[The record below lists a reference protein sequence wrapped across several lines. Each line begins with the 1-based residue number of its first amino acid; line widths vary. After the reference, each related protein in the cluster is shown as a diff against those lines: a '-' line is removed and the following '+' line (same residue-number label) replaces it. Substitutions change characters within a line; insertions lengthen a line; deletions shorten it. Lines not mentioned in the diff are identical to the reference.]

1 MDYRLGF
8 NIASRALSRNRLQS
22 ALTMLGMTIGVGAV
36 VTTTALG
43 RGAQSSIEQ
52 QVMAAGLNVI
62 VITAGNYKAAL
73 PDDGGGVVDHQAW
86 FVPLGD
92 PGDSQGDQGDQGVIH
107 KKGTEALPDL
117 PDLPVR
123 VSLHPEDDPMEK
135 HNHPTARQRLGDS
148 AAGLGAAAT
157 LSSAD
162 AEAIRSEIRGVQYV
176 APGIHENARVVL
188 GDKRW
193 FTRLHGSDVEIP
205 QIRRAWTFTHGAFF
219 SPAHQRRAEQVLVL
233 GSIVSEKIFG
243 PGVNPVGR
251 EVRVWNQPFTVIG
264 VIGSTSWTATPAL
277 GDDQFDAAYAP
288 YTTVHRLLNLTKLNT
303 ITITVRNSGEVSRI
317 ARQVTELLRK
327 RHGIADAK
335 PDDFTVKTQ
344 AREVLTKGLHPSVA
358 RAIGGNVFNMEQ
370 VTLEQLARTLE
381 RASWTMTVLLASIA
395 AVSLFV
401 GGIGIM
407 NIMLLAVTERTKE
420 VGLRMAVG
428 ARARDVL
435 FQFLAEAVT
444 LSLVGGLLGVVVGIA
459 AAGGL
464 RQFLHFATEL
474 SPAGIVL
481 AFGIAAATGVFF
493 GYYPA
498 KRASRLEPIDALR
511 FE

>member
-8 NIASRALSRNRLQS
+8 HIALRALGRNKLQT

-62 VITAGNYKAAL
+62 VITAGNYKVAL

-86 FVPLGD
+86 ND
-92 PGDSQGDQGDQGVIH
+92 TDSDV
-107 KKGTEALPDL
+107 GTGLQAGPD
-117 PDLPVR
+117 VR
-123 VSLHPEDDPMEK
+123 LASFHPEDNPMEK
-135 HNHPTARQRLGDS
+135 HNHPTARQRLGDA

-162 AEAIRSEIRGVQYV
+162 ADAIRSDIDGVLYV
-176 APGIHENARVVL
+176 ASGVHENARVAY

-205 QIRRAWTFTHGAFF
+205 QIRRAWTFLHGGFF
-219 SPAHQRRAEQVLVL
+219 SRAQQRGAEQALVL
-233 GSIVSEKIFG
+233 GSVVRDKLFG
-243 PGVNPVGR
+243 PEVNPVGR
-251 EVRVWNQPFTVIG
+251 QVTLWNQPFEVVG
-264 VIGSTSWTATPAL
+264 VIGSNTWTATPAP
-277 GDDQFDAAYAP
+277 GDDQFDAVYTP

-303 ITITVRNSGEVSRI
+303 ITVTVRNSGEVSRI
-317 ARQVTELLRK
+317 ARQITDLLRK
-327 RHGIADAK
+327 RHGITEAK

-344 AREVLTKGLHPSVA
+344 AREVLTKGMHPSVA

-381 RASWTMTVLLASIA
+381 RASWTMTMLLASIA
-395 AVSLFV
+395 AVSLLV

-407 NIMLLAVTERTKE
+407 NIMLLAVTERTRE

-435 FQFLAEAVT
+435 LQFLAEAVT
-444 LSLVGGLLGVVVGIA
+444 LSLIGGLLGVIAGIV

-464 RQFLHFATEL
+464 RQFLRFSTEL
-474 SPAGIVL
+474 SPAGIAL

-498 KRASRLEPIDALR
+498 KRASRLEPIEALR

>member
-8 NIASRALSRNRLQS
+8 QIATRALSRNRLQT

-52 QVMAAGLNVI
+52 QVMAAGLNTI
-62 VITAGNYKAAL
+62 VVTAGNYKAAV
-73 PDDGGGVVDHQAW
+73 PDDGGGVVDHQA
-86 FVPLGD
+86 
-92 PGDSQGDQGDQGVIH
+92 S
-107 KKGTEALPDL
+107 
-117 PDLPVR
+117 VR
-123 VSLHPEDDPMEK
+123 LDDVTMAAYHPEDDPMEK

-148 AAGLGAAAT
+148 AAGLGSAAT
-157 LSSAD
+157 LTSAD
-162 AEAIRSEIRGVQYV
+162 AEAVRNEIDGVQYV
-176 APGIHENARVVL
+176 AVGIHENARVVV

-193 FTRLHGSDVEIP
+193 FTRLHGTDLEIP
-205 QIRRAWTFTHGAFF
+205 QIKRAWTFHHGAFF
-219 SPAHQRRAEQVLVL
+219 TRAHQRRADQVIVL
-233 GSIVSEKIFG
+233 GSVVSDKVFG
-243 PGVNPVGR
+243 VGVNPVGR
-251 EVRVWNQPFTVIG
+251 EVRVWNQSFEVVG
-264 VIGSTSWTATPAL
+264 VLGSTSWTATPAP
-277 GDDQFDAAYAP
+277 GDDQFDAVYTP

-303 ITITVRNSGEVSRI
+303 ITVAAQNSGEVSRV
-317 ARQVTELLRK
+317 ARQVTQLLRA
-327 RHGIADAK
+327 RHKIGDAQ

-358 RAIGGNVFNMEQ
+358 RAIGGNVFNFEQ

-381 RASWTMTVLLASIA
+381 RASWTMTVLLASVA
-395 AVSLFV
+395 AVSLLV

-407 NIMLLAVTERTKE
+407 NIMLLAVTERTRE

-435 FQFLAEAVT
+435 LQFLAEAVT
-444 LSLVGGLLGVVVGIA
+444 LSLIGGALGVLAGIA
-459 AAGGL
+459 AAGSL
-464 RQFLHFATEL
+464 TQFLKFSTEL
-474 SPAGIVL
+474 SVTGIVV
-481 AFGIAAATGVFF
+481 AFAIAAAIGVFF